1 MNLTNAMKIFDVFLF
16 FNELDL
22 LEIRLNMLYPF
33 VDYFVINEATQTFFG
48 SDKPLYYLENKKR
61 FKKFEDKIIHNIIE
75 SPTINQLDAVGEKY
89 GTPVRCHQTDAYQK
103 DSILK
108 ELSNRCHPNDAI
120 IWSDLD
126 EIPNPEA
133 IQNLKDFY
141 EPNTVYNFA
150 QEYCMCYLNMVEKTG
165 IFRSQTPDFDYEDYP
180 KWLGTKLFSFN
191 FLDKYAL
198 TEMRRELPNEEN
210 VRISPG
216 GWHWSYVGS
225 DGLSVEE
232 RVLTK
237 INSAAHQEYNNDSVK
252 SAISYHLKF
261 NNDPLGRG
269 GCRYK
274 IVEIDDTYPKYILDN
289 LKKYSYLIKDVRN

>member
-1 MNLTNAMKIFDVFLF
+1 MKVFDVFLF

-22 LEIRLNMLYPF
+22 LEIRLNILDPY

-48 SDKPLYYLENKKR
+48 SDKPLYYLDNKEK
-61 FKKFEDKIIHNIIE
+61 FKKFEDKIIHNIIKP
-75 SPTINQLDAVGEKY
+75 PTVEQLEDVGQKY

-103 DSILK
+103 DTIKNFLDSV
-108 ELSNRCHPNDAI
+108 SSSNDAI

-133 IQNLKDFY
+133 IKDLREFY
-141 EPNTVYNFA
+141 EPNKVYNFA

-191 FLDKYAL
+191 FLDRYTL
-198 TEMRRELPNEEN
+198 TEMRRELLNEEN
-210 VRISPG
+210 IRISPG

-225 DGLSVEE
+225 DSLSVEE

-252 SAISYHLKF
+252 SSISNHLKN

-269 GCRYK
+269 GCNYE

-289 LKKYSYLIKDVRN
+289 LKKYSYLIKDAGN

>member
-1 MNLTNAMKIFDVFLF
+1 MKVFDVFLF

-33 VDYFVINEATQTFFG
+33 VDCFVINEATQTFFG
-48 SDKPLYYLENKKR
+48 SDKPLYYLENKER

-75 SPTINQLDAVGEKY
+75 PPTIEQLDNMGEKY
-89 GTPVRCHQTDAYQK
+89 GTPVKCYQTDAYQK
-103 DSILK
+103 DSIKNFLNT
-108 ELSNRCHPNDAI
+108 LCSSNDVI

-126 EIPNPEA
+126 EIPNPEV
-133 IQNLKDFY
+133 IENLNDFY
-141 EPNTVYNFA
+141 EPNKVYNFA

-165 IFRSQTPDFDYEDYP
+165 IFRSQTSDFDYESYP

-191 FLDKYAL
+191 LLDKYSL
-198 TEMRRELPNEEN
+198 TDMRRELPNEEN
-210 VRISPG
+210 IRISPG
-216 GWHWSYVGS
+216 GWHWTYVGS
-225 DGLSVEE
+225 NGLSVEE

-252 SAISYHLKF
+252 SAISIHLRS

-269 GCRYK
+269 GCRYE
-274 IVEIDDTYPKYILDN
+274 IVEIDDTYPKFIIDN
-289 LKKYSYLIKDVRN
+289 LNEYSYLIKDVIH